1 MSNPMSELFSNVDAR
16 SCMEMARRYYRFA
29 EAARCETVRQALED
43 TARAFV
49 HAAGEATQR
58 PSAS

>member
-1 MSNPMSELFSNVDAR
+1 MSNPMSELFSNVDAQ

-43 TARAFV
+43 TARFCARGRRG
-49 HAAGEATQR
+49 HAAPVG
-58 PSAS
+58 